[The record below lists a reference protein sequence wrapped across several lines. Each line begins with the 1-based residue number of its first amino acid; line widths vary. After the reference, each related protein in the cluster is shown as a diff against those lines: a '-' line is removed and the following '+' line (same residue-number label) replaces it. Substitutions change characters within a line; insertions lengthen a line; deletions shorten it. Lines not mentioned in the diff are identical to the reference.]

1 MALISIDELSC
12 LGESKSSNHPNAS
25 SLLLPESL
33 RLFCCWPLLR
43 RADDDLLM
51 SAAARPSSVMVFL
64 LIREDDT
71 VGGVE
76 GGVDEPEDS
85 DRELSEPV
93 SALRIS

>member
-1 MALISIDELSC
+1 
-12 LGESKSSNHPNAS
+12 
-25 SLLLPESL
+25 
-33 RLFCCWPLLR
+33 
-43 RADDDLLM
+43 M